1 MHGKFHLAK
10 TKCWEGS
17 NRRGGW
23 QGCPHLGLSDCPPT
37 LLFNSVSKNILFC
50 LSLIEYVLK
59 LLSLKYIM
67 SVAVKGFVTMIICQ
81 NRLVCVLFVLS
92 SLVRSTGFPVRAYS
106 QDFTV
111 LIHCNLIFMWHWFC
125 CRYLQIPLTLKCSC
139 YFPINDK
146 IIWQGYADGG
156 KKTYKKENLTW
167 QTQPCLP
174 C

>member
-23 QGCPHLGLSDCPPT
+23 QGCPHLGLSDVHPLCF
-37 LLFNSVSKNILFC
+37 LILSKNISLC
-50 LSLIEYVLK
+50 LSLIEHVLK

-125 CRYLQIPLTLKCSC
+125 CCHQEIPLTLKCSC
-139 YFPINDK
+139 FCPINDWLYDK
-146 IIWQGYADGG
+146 LMPTGG
-156 KKTYKKENLTW
+156 KKNKRENLIW
-167 QTQPCLP
+167 QTRPCLP
-174 C
+174 G